1 MGFFNF
7 NKKKKFVSKLSI
19 DQQDEILITLIL
31 MKQMI
36 DADGIEKPEEKEY
49 LKNYLLNC
57 GITSKEELESI
68 LDSAAKLT
76 SEQYD
81 LIISS
86 FDEFQKLTILQE
98 LYEIICSDNEI
109 NHDEV
114 VLLFR
119 ISRDMGIDDDLVVD
133 KFGANKDLLE
143 KYIKTNKVSDSISKK
158 FEDYQNQAKTDLDD
172 IISKIQEARDIRQKL
187 IDNKLT
193 IRITYGGLWKAKF
206 QFNEAFKNYGESAE
220 FLKHSMIYN
229 EETEPFDYND
239 LENSDII
246 AFNKGLSNNKNLKTF
261 SGEIEICEV
270 LKIPKENLIM
280 KLNEYINNP
289 NDEISY
295 EDTSWEDFL
304 TYDWDYPEFIDPDI
318 DIDDCTLGYNGP
330 RIADCLLGLE
340 RGMAGGKEYHY
351 IEQIW
356 ENEKED
362 KIELK
367 ELNHQEKIESITKE
381 AEAIIEKLKK
391 NELEIKV
398 NQGESLHC
406 DFQFN
411 EEFKKYA
418 ELKSF
423 KEHSIFGKTEP
434 FDYSQN
440 SDIEKYV
447 ANPELYSSLETLS
460 GRLELWQVFKVSKE
474 EFIEHINHFIES
486 IKEDY
491 EYYEQY
497 ESVKDYLEG
506 GIDWMGIYG
515 SLPYSEHTLGEDG
528 PKLKDCFIGFL
539 FGENKGYEPRIEFID
554 LSNEQTKHLNN
565 IKEKIVSSNKKLR
578 DELNKFKLTEI
589 KSFSVDILFDKW
601 TFFEEINYKGNFKGF
616 DFTLNGGTAIKWSK
630 HKGCYKNELDDFLK
644 DIKNKEISEL
654 DFHSLNYDCDDSDE
668 DYDYN
673 FYNKIIWDE
682 NTPKE
687 IIKDVEKNYSVNEY
701 EKLRDEVELEEEF
714 LDIEL
719 FQKKGFINQ
728 IDINISFENETKNL
742 KWIKNEDDSKEEI
755 PKNAK
760 KINNEKDL
768 IQELGR
774 IHETLG
780 HKEYKKEAYNLW
792 RDFFLK
798 KYDESEE
805 KDGWEIGQEAYS
817 VMFDLY
823 EVDFLSFF
831 NNHKDSGDTETM
843 GIRFP
848 FKYLENGKPSLI
860 YNFPFKYDEIT
871 SHSGGSIY
879 QLDDIWGS
887 LNEVCKSLSE
897 LQVIDFNKLSQKV
910 KIKLFKPKRDDY
922 S

>member
-158 FEDYQNQAKTDLDD
+158 FEDYQNQAKTDLED
-172 IISKIQEARDIRQKL
+172 IKSKIQEARDIRQKL

-193 IRITYGGLWKAKF
+193 IRITYGGLWEAEF
-206 QFNEAFKNYGESAE
+206 QFNEAFKNYGESSE
-220 FLKHSMIYN
+220 FQKHSMIYN
-229 EETEPFDYND
+229 KETEPFDYSD
-239 LENSDII
+239 LENSDIK
-246 AFNKGLSNNKNLKTF
+246 AFNKSFSNNKNLKTY

-270 LKIPKENLIM
+270 LKIPKENIIM
-280 KLNEYINNP
+280 MLDEYISNP

-295 EDTSWEDFL
+295 EYTSWEDFL
-304 TYDWDYPEFIDPDI
+304 TQDWDYPEFSDT

-330 RIADCLLGLE
+330 RIADCLLGLKQ
-340 RGMAGGKEYHY
+340 GFAGGNVFHY
-351 IEQIW
+351 IQKVW

-367 ELNHQEKIESITKE
+367 ELNDLKDIDNILDFTDVRKLIIQLKENKTPIKLRSIWRNFFYFQFKSDEIDEFKNESDVPALDYYTERYGSAEHYDKNKSLHANWISYIEEIEIDYNEFLKRSFIEDYIESCEKNINVDDYYSTELNFSFEDYINWTTEEDLFFDGVAPGWLKSPKKDLIAPPKHNEDDLTKIYE
-381 AEAIIEKLKK
+381 LDYKYFDEVINFCYAEVDIKDQSHVFVFDEGKFRK
-391 NELEIKV
+391 NEI
-398 NQGESLHC
+398 
-406 DFQFN
+406 
-411 EEFKKYA
+411 
-418 ELKSF
+418 
-423 KEHSIFGKTEP
+423 
-434 FDYSQN
+434 
-440 SDIEKYV
+440 
-447 ANPELYSSLETLS
+447 
-460 GRLELWQVFKVSKE
+460 
-474 EFIEHINHFIES
+474 
-486 IKEDY
+486 
-491 EYYEQY
+491 
-497 ESVKDYLEG
+497 
-506 GIDWMGIYG
+506 
-515 SLPYSEHTLGEDG
+515 
-528 PKLKDCFIGFL
+528 
-539 FGENKGYEPRIEFID
+539 
-554 LSNEQTKHLNN
+554 
-565 IKEKIVSSNKKLR
+565 IVSSNKKLR

-601 TFFEEINYKGNFKGF
+601 TFFEEINYRGNFKGF

-630 HKGCYKNELDDFLK
+630 HKGCYKNELDSFLK
-644 DIKNKEISEL
+644 NIKNKEISEL
-654 DFHSLNYDCDDSDE
+654 DFHGLNYDCDDSDE

-682 NTPKE
+682 NTPEE
-687 IIKDVEKNYSVNEY
+687 IIKDVEKNYSENEY
-701 EKLRDEVELEEEF
+701 EKLRDEIELEEDF
-714 LDIEL
+714 LEIEL
-719 FQKKGFINQ
+719 FQKQGFINQ

-742 KWIKNEDDSKEEI
+742 KWIKKEDDSKEEI

-760 KINNEKDL
+760 K
-768 IQELGR
+768 
-774 IHETLG
+774 
-780 HKEYKKEAYNLW
+780 
-792 RDFFLK
+792 
-798 KYDESEE
+798 
-805 KDGWEIGQEAYS
+805 
-817 VMFDLY
+817 
-823 EVDFLSFF
+823 
-831 NNHKDSGDTETM
+831 
-843 GIRFP
+843 
-848 FKYLENGKPSLI
+848 
-860 YNFPFKYDEIT
+860 
-871 SHSGGSIY
+871 
-879 QLDDIWGS
+879 
-887 LNEVCKSLSE
+887 
-897 LQVIDFNKLSQKV
+897 NK
-910 KIKLFKPKRDDY
+910 
-922 S
+922 

>member
-19 DQQDEILITLIL
+19 DQRDEILITLIL

-68 LDSAAKLT
+68 LDSTAKLT

-158 FEDYQNQAKTDLDD
+158 FEDYQNQAKTDLED
-172 IISKIQEARDIRQKL
+172 IKSKIQEARDIRQKL

-206 QFNEAFKNYGESAE
+206 QFNEAFKNYGESSE
-220 FLKHSMIYN
+220 FQKHSMIYN
-229 EETEPFDYND
+229 KETEPFDYSD
-239 LENSDII
+239 LENSDIK
-246 AFNKGLSNNKNLKTF
+246 AFNKSFSNNKNLKTY

-270 LKIPKENLIM
+270 LKIPKENIIM
-280 KLNEYINNP
+280 MLDEYISNP

-295 EDTSWEDFL
+295 EYTSWEDFL
-304 TYDWDYPEFIDPDI
+304 TQDWDYPEFSDT

-330 RIADCLLGLE
+330 RIADCLLGLKQ
-340 RGMAGGKEYHY
+340 GFAGGNVFHY
-351 IEQIW
+351 IQKVW

-367 ELNHQEKIESITKE
+367 ELNDLKDIDNILDFTDVRKLIIQLKENKTPIKLRSIWRNFFYFQFKSDEIDEFKNESDVPALDYYTERYGSAEHYDKNKSLHANWISYIEEIEIDYNEFLKRSFIEDYIESCEKNINVDDYYSTELNFSFEDYINWTTEEGLFFDGVAPGWLKSPKKDLIAPLKHNEDDLTKIYE
-381 AEAIIEKLKK
+381 LDYKYFDEVINFCYAEVDIKDQSHVFVFDEGKFRK
-391 NELEIKV
+391 NEI
-398 NQGESLHC
+398 
-406 DFQFN
+406 
-411 EEFKKYA
+411 
-418 ELKSF
+418 
-423 KEHSIFGKTEP
+423 
-434 FDYSQN
+434 
-440 SDIEKYV
+440 
-447 ANPELYSSLETLS
+447 
-460 GRLELWQVFKVSKE
+460 
-474 EFIEHINHFIES
+474 
-486 IKEDY
+486 
-491 EYYEQY
+491 
-497 ESVKDYLEG
+497 
-506 GIDWMGIYG
+506 
-515 SLPYSEHTLGEDG
+515 
-528 PKLKDCFIGFL
+528 
-539 FGENKGYEPRIEFID
+539 
-554 LSNEQTKHLNN
+554 
-565 IKEKIVSSNKKLR
+565 IVSSNKKLR

-601 TFFEEINYKGNFKGF
+601 TFFEEINYVGNFKGF

-630 HKGCYKNELDDFLK
+630 HKGCYKNELDSFLK
-644 DIKNKEISEL
+644 NIKNKEISEL
-654 DFHSLNYDCDDSDE
+654 DFHGLNYDCDDSDE

-682 NTPKE
+682 NTPEE
-687 IIKDVEKNYSVNEY
+687 IIKDVEKNYSENEY
-701 EKLRDEVELEEEF
+701 EKLRDEIELEEDF
-714 LDIEL
+714 LEIEL
-719 FQKKGFINQ
+719 FQKQGFINQ

-742 KWIKNEDDSKEEI
+742 KWIKKEDDSKEEI

-760 KINNEKDL
+760 K
-768 IQELGR
+768 
-774 IHETLG
+774 
-780 HKEYKKEAYNLW
+780 
-792 RDFFLK
+792 
-798 KYDESEE
+798 
-805 KDGWEIGQEAYS
+805 
-817 VMFDLY
+817 
-823 EVDFLSFF
+823 
-831 NNHKDSGDTETM
+831 
-843 GIRFP
+843 
-848 FKYLENGKPSLI
+848 
-860 YNFPFKYDEIT
+860 
-871 SHSGGSIY
+871 
-879 QLDDIWGS
+879 
-887 LNEVCKSLSE
+887 
-897 LQVIDFNKLSQKV
+897 NK
-910 KIKLFKPKRDDY
+910 
-922 S
+922 